1 MEDAKTMLRNCSGD
15 VDIIIARDMDTK
27 SPTAACTTTPAA
39 PVERRRRRKLPM
51 IERPRSAPIYDEQ
64 IDFRSLV
71 TSPRTVVSSPDS
83 GYKMSHETD
92 TAGYRVSHTGGGL
105 KTVIHISDT
114 PCSVPTTPTL
124 QHYNPRPSVIDINK
138 GNVFHFG

>member
-1 MEDAKTMLRNCSGD
+1 MEDAKTLLRNCQGD
-15 VDIIIARDMDTK
+15 VDIIIARDMEAK
-27 SPTAACTTTPAA
+27 SLPSAITTPAA

-83 GYKMSHETD
+83 GYRVYQEAD
-92 TAGYRVSHTGGGL
+92 TAGYRVSHTSGGM

-114 PCSVPTTPTL
+114 PCSVPNTPTL
-124 QHYNPRPSVIDINK
+124 QHFNHRASVMDINK
-138 GNVFHFG
+138 GKKT